1 LDDTGCAREVCK
13 SDFEADSAAILWM
26 RIVGAERC
34 LRPGLVLKWS
44 CGASDVVS
52 PVSPLA
58 FFGELGIPSGISG
71 ETYKPL
77 LSNPL

>member
-1 LDDTGCAREVCK
+1 MRPGGVY
-13 SDFEADSAAILWM
+13 FEADSTAILWM

-34 LRPGLVLKWS
+34 LRS